1 MEFKETLFNWYNTHK
16 RDLPWRKTKNPYY
29 IWLSEIILQ
38 QTRVDQ
44 GLPYYKKFVEEFP
57 KIKDLAEA
65 DEEKVLKLWQGLGY
79 YSRARNLHFTAK
91 SILTKFNGTFP
102 QEYEQ
107 VISLK
112 GIGEYTAAAIVSF
125 AYNKP
130 YAVVDGNVYR
140 VLSRYFGVDLPID
153 SSAGKKYFQDLANSL
168 LDKNHAGEF
177 NQSIMEF
184 GALQCVPKNP
194 TCNNC
199 PFIDSCMAFSQ
210 NKIDSLPFKSQKTK
224 QRDRF
229 FNYLVIT
236 KKEELLINKRKEND
250 IWQNLYDFPMI
261 ETSERTE
268 ENELVA
274 SEKWLYY
281 FKNQTVRIK
290 NISKEYKHIL
300 SHQKI
305 FARFWQIELDSFPSV
320 LKENYIQISNQN
332 LHEYAVSK
340 LIDNYLK
347 QRET

>member
-1 MEFKETLFNWYNTHK
+1 MEFKETLLTWYNTYK
-16 RDLPWRKTKNPYY
+16 RDLPWRNTKNPYY
-29 IWLSEIILQ
+29 IWLSEVILQ
-38 QTRVDQ
+38 QTRVEQ

-140 VLSRYFGVDLPID
+140 VLSRYFGVDIPID
-153 SSAGKKYFQDLANSL
+153 SSAGKKYFQELATSL
-168 LDKNHAGEF
+168 LDKNNPGEF

-194 TCNNC
+194 ACNTC
-199 PFIDSCMAFSQ
+199 PFTASCMALSQ

-229 FNYLVIT
+229 FNYLVIS
-236 KKEELLINKRKEND
+236 KNEELLINKRIEND
-250 IWQNLYDFPMI
+250 IWQNLYDFPLI
-261 ETSERTE
+261 ETTLRTD
-268 ENELVA
+268 ENDLLT
-274 SEKWLYY
+274 SQKWHDI
-281 FKNQTVRIK
+281 FKDQPIRIK

-305 FARFWQIELDSFPSV
+305 YAKFWHIEIDTYSKILKGKYLQILH
-320 LKENYIQISNQN
+320 EN
-332 LHEYAVSK
+332 LFEYAVPK

-347 QRET
+347 QDKL